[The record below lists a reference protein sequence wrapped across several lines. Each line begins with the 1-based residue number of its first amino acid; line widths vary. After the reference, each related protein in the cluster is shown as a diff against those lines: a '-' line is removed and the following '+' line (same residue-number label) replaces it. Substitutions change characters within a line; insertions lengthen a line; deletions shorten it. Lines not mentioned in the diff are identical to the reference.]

1 MSGRL
6 PYVDCPDRPLTPHF
20 RLYEF
25 LRSAT
30 AAREQID
37 NTPWST
43 EERNL
48 EAVARY
54 LEAER
59 ALLAAHYGCG
69 VQIHITSGF
78 RSEDLNAAVG
88 GSETSDHAEG
98 LAVDRWHER
107 MDDRTVIDPR
117 DVIGLLEASDLP
129 FDQLI
134 YYPGEPRI
142 HSGYGKPHRREIRH
156 KAGGHYPLGLPA

>member
-20 RLYEF
+20 KLYEF
-25 LRSAT
+25 LRSDT
-30 AAREQID
+30 AAKGDID
-37 NTPWST
+37 NTPWGS

-48 EAVARY
+48 EQVARY

-59 ALLAAHYGCG
+59 ALLGAHYGCK

-78 RSEDLNAAVG
+78 RSEELNQAVG
-88 GSETSDHAEG
+88 GSETSDHLEG
-98 LAVDRWHER
+98 LACDRWHER
-107 MDDRTVIDPR
+107 MDDRTMIDPFA
-117 DVIGLLEASDLP
+117 VIRILEASDLP

-142 HSGYGKPHRREIRH
+142 HSGYGKPMRREIRH
-156 KAGGHYPLGLPA
+156 KAGSRYPLGLPG